1 MTELLFHHYDASPFS
16 EKIRVLFGV
25 KGLAWRSVV
34 QPNMMPK
41 PQLVPLTGGYR
52 RIPVLQIG
60 ADVYCD
66 SALIA
71 RVLERLH
78 PNPTSHP
85 GGSEGLCNA
94 LGFWT
99 DRAFFLAAVPVVFG
113 KIGPA
118 VPQAF
123 IEDRKKLMGGN
134 VDFSVVMQNAPLA
147 ADQLRAHAQWVELQL
162 GDGRPFLLGE
172 RPSLADASAYHPVW
186 FVRSLPPTKDSFSEF
201 PRLVAWG
208 ERVKALG
215 HGRRSECAPEEALR
229 IAREARPATAP
240 EKDPREPNG
249 LEPGMKL
256 RVLPDDYG
264 FDPVEG
270 ELVASSAQEIALRRN
285 APEVGEVIVHFPRA
299 GYRVLRV

>member
-1 MTELLFHHYDASPFS
+1 MTLILHHYPRSFFAQ
-16 EKIRVLFGV
+16 KIRTI
-25 KGLAWRSVV
+25 LAFKRIPWRSVE
-34 QPNMMPK
+34 QPIMMPK
-41 PQLVPLTGGYR
+41 PHLTALTGGYR

-134 VDFSVVMQNAPLA
+134 VDF
-147 ADQLRAHAQWVELQL
+147 
-162 GDGRPFLLGE
+162 
-172 RPSLADASAYHPVW
+172 
-186 FVRSLPPTKDSFSEF
+186 
-201 PRLVAWG
+201 
-208 ERVKALG
+208 
-215 HGRRSECAPEEALR
+215 
-229 IAREARPATAP
+229 
-240 EKDPREPNG
+240 
-249 LEPGMKL
+249 
-256 RVLPDDYG
+256 
-264 FDPVEG
+264 
-270 ELVASSAQEIALRRN
+270 
-285 APEVGEVIVHFPRA
+285 
-299 GYRVLRV
+299 